1 MNQFILKV
9 NSQKDFDTL
18 ARQEKG
24 FTAFSEE
31 IETTG
36 FPANLLIGTIGDR
49 LAPLSVIEETEVE
62 ERRELVLSIEGK

>member
-9 NSQKDFDTL
+9 SSQKDFDAL
-18 ARQEKG
+18 AKQEKE
-24 FTAFSEE
+24 FAEFSKE

-36 FPANLLIGTIGDR
+36 FPANLLVGTIGDR
-49 LAPLSVIEETEVE
+49 LALLSVIEKTEME